1 MLTIASASATDIDVG
16 GNGSDYTTV
25 SEAVSNS
32 QSGDNIYIETGNYN
46 ENNININHDLT
57 ISSKNSGNIL
67 TCIDPLTGL
76 DIGYNV
82 NVLPTIVAKSI
93 VKTYLNDTQFHA
105 TLLDEKGNPV
115 TNTNITFNIHGVFY
129 KKLTNESGIATL
141 NIRLIPGEYILTAYD
156 PFNGLDMGYNIT
168 VLEKD

>member
-1 MLTIASASATDIDVG
+1 M
-16 GNGSDYTTV
+16 
-25 SEAVSNS
+25 
-32 QSGDNIYIETGNYN
+32 Q
-46 ENNININHDLT
+46 
-57 ISSKNSGNIL
+57 
-67 TCIDPLTGL
+67 P
-76 DIGYNV
+76 
-82 NVLPTIVAKSI
+82 
-93 VKTYLNDTQFHA
+93 
-105 TLLDEKGNPV
+105 LDEKGNPV